1 MERWAKAAT
10 CGSGARVPLMA
21 QTARCPRIACSAV
34 ATGPPRRSAWAPRA
48 GSSAAR
54 RPRETTAVF
63 VSRVSPNPRLTHCF
77 SWPERGGCFGSAG
90 RLPFNLCPLSV
101 ACGEVEGPPRGIRAQ
116 KFRILLSDRIGH
128 ELVNAASGVGPSW
141 RKFVA
146 NCGKK
151 PLRVCRPVRLGGISP
166 LLPPIPAANEDI
178 GCGHALGRVI

>member
-90 RLPFNLCPLSV
+90 RLPFDLWPFARLPV
-101 ACGEVEGPPRGIRAQ
+101 VRWKTRHGPTSRKVNQSPAATSCLVDAVFQRRRLTDIMRRKGGRCVSPPSCAVVRRRQ
-116 KFRILLSDRIGH
+116 GLAAGDR
-128 ELVNAASGVGPSW
+128 
-141 RKFVA
+141 
-146 NCGKK
+146 
-151 PLRVCRPVRLGGISP
+151 P
-166 LLPPIPAANEDI
+166 LL
-178 GCGHALGRVI
+178 R